1 MVKAGRYVQGGSA
14 LTVGVAGLVLGGG
27 FSILSKAFG
36 LAAANLLEAEVVTAD
51 GNITLANACANPDL
65 F

>member
-1 MVKAGRYVQGGSA
+1 MQGGGC
-14 LTVGVAGLVLGGG
+14 LTVGVAGLVNGGG
-27 FSILSKAFG
+27 FGSLSKALG
-36 LAAANLLEAEVVTAD
+36 LAAGNLLEAEVVTAD